1 MRPGHLDLELRI
13 PLSLAFCLHGPKYLG
28 SPRLVGDTAFNDIIP
43 GPKAE
48 TARKAGQR
56 PARIRG
62 GHTLRDSL
70 DCGLC
75 WAKEGILTSWHV
87 VLSPVVTRAKLHSP
101 PAWVAVCTT
110 CSAVTPTIR
119 PSTQAGSPVNGRDPH
134 NVASL
139 GPGGGPCEPHV
150 GHWWGAPSPGL
161 VQVAGRAPGKAAA
174 WAAALPPSHL
184 Q

>member
-101 PAWVAVCTT
+101 PCLGGCLYHLLCGHPNNQAIHTGRVPSKWE
-110 CSAVTPTIR
+110 R
-119 PSTQAGSPVNGRDPH
+119 PSQRGEFGSWGRPM
-134 NVASL
+134 
-139 GPGGGPCEPHV
+139 
-150 GHWWGAPSPGL
+150 
-161 VQVAGRAPGKAAA
+161 
-174 WAAALPPSHL
+174 
-184 Q
+184 